1 MTDRLPVI
9 VAVEDEP
16 VAREEI
22 EGQLRRR
29 YSADYEVV
37 CERSCADALDVLR
50 DLRDAARP
58 VALVLADQWMNGM
71 KGDELLGRVR
81 ELHPHARRALL
92 IDWGGWG
99 HRPTAEAIVR
109 AMAKGDIDY
118 YIPKPWKSPDEH
130 FHRTVTDF
138 LHEWSRG
145 RSTVPREIVVVGPP
159 WAARVHQLR
168 SLLARNGMAHA
179 FHATDSPE
187 GVRILEEAGLEGERR
202 PLVVTMDGRTLVDPT
217 NAELATAY
225 GMDTRLSDP
234 DRVFDVIVVG
244 AGPAGLAAAVYAAS
258 EGLEVLT
265 VERESI
271 GGQAGAS
278 SLIRNYLGFSRGV
291 SGAELAQRAYQQ
303 AWVFGSRF
311 LLMTEIVSLEGKP
324 GRYVVKTADG
334 TEASGR
340 TVVLATGA
348 SYRRLG
354 VPSLEA
360 LVGAGVYYGA
370 SGPEAAALAGNHVY
384 VLGGGNSAG
393 QAAMHL
399 SRYAETVTIVVRGES
414 LAASMSTY
422 LRDQIEA
429 TDNIALRVGTEIAS
443 CSGEA
448 RLSEL
453 CLRDRATGGV
463 HTVSAAALYVLIGAV
478 PRTEWLPPAVARD
491 DWGYLLTGPDVR
503 GAWPLERPPQML
515 ETSLPGVFAV
525 GDVNHRSVAR
535 VASAVGEGSVVIKQV
550 HESLLA
556 DDRRLAA
563 G

>member
-217 NAELATAY
+217 NA
-225 GMDTRLSDP
+225 
-234 DRVFDVIVVG
+234 
-244 AGPAGLAAAVYAAS
+244 
-258 EGLEVLT
+258 
-265 VERESI
+265 
-271 GGQAGAS
+271 
-278 SLIRNYLGFSRGV
+278 
-291 SGAELAQRAYQQ
+291 
-303 AWVFGSRF
+303 
-311 LLMTEIVSLEGKP
+311 
-324 GRYVVKTADG
+324 
-334 TEASGR
+334 
-340 TVVLATGA
+340 
-348 SYRRLG
+348 
-354 VPSLEA
+354 
-360 LVGAGVYYGA
+360 
-370 SGPEAAALAGNHVY
+370 
-384 VLGGGNSAG
+384 
-393 QAAMHL
+393 
-399 SRYAETVTIVVRGES
+399 
-414 LAASMSTY
+414 
-422 LRDQIEA
+422 
-429 TDNIALRVGTEIAS
+429 
-443 CSGEA
+443 
-448 RLSEL
+448 
-453 CLRDRATGGV
+453 
-463 HTVSAAALYVLIGAV
+463 
-478 PRTEWLPPAVARD
+478 
-491 DWGYLLTGPDVR
+491 
-503 GAWPLERPPQML
+503 
-515 ETSLPGVFAV
+515 
-525 GDVNHRSVAR
+525 
-535 VASAVGEGSVVIKQV
+535 
-550 HESLLA
+550 
-556 DDRRLAA
+556 
-563 G
+563 